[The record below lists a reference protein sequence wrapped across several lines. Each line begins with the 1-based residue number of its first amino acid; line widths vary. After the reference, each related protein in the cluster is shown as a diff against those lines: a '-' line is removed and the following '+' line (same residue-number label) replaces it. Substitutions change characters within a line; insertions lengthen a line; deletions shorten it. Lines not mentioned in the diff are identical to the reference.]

1 MRAASLVAVLAL
13 ALAAPAA
20 AADSLKVGTLDAS
33 DYPTIRTSVVT
44 SEPSKVAP
52 TVRENGSPVVGLQI
66 ENLARAKSIA
76 LAVDRSRSMDGTA
89 LANAIRAAR
98 SFVASKSPDDRI
110 MLIGFGR
117 QAIRLTDFSSSTIDV
132 DAQLAGLAVDDV
144 QGTALYDSVALGSR
158 ALAAEA
164 NAGRVLIVLTDGDD
178 VSSRTTLG
186 KAANQARRAGAAV
199 YAIGIE
205 GEGFSPQAL
214 TELARVTGGAYF
226 PAENSSAVAGAYES
240 IAEQLR
246 RTWRVT
252 YLTAA
257 RPGEEIELAAAVPG
271 GASGSAT
278 ATMPGES
285 SDSIVRPRG
294 GSKLLP
300 AFFYENNVG
309 TMLLALIVGSCVI
322 LAVGLVL
329 ATPGGTRLRRRIE
342 PHTAETRKRRGRRT
356 GPRERFAAASGVLS
370 ATEKSLS
377 HLKFWQRMH
386 RQIER
391 ADLPLRTVEFFYI
404 CVGTGLL
411 LGLVSAIAAVPPL
424 LSLLAMVLGAFGPVV
439 FVWFKAKKRMNAIED
454 QLPDL
459 LITIAASLKA
469 GHSFRQGL
477 QAVVDEGQP
486 PAADEFK
493 RVLTETSLGRPM
505 DDALAEMSERIGSKN
520 LYFVITAVTI
530 QRQVGGSLAG
540 IFDMVADAV
549 RQRQQFMRK
558 IKGLTAMGRMSAYV
572 LIGLPFFLAAMFT
585 AINPQY
591 MAPLWGTSAGHQIVG
606 VGLVMMLIGSLL
618 LKKIVSFKG

>member
-1 MRAASLVAVLAL
+1 MRTASLVAVVAL

-20 AADSLKVGTLDAS
+20 AVDSLKVGALDAS
-33 DYPTIRTSVVT
+33 DYPTIRAAVVT
-44 SEPSKVAP
+44 SSASKVAP

-98 SFVASKSPDDRI
+98 SFVASKSPNDRI

-214 TELARVTGGAYF
+214 SELARVTGGAYF

-246 RTWRVT
+246 RTWRIT

-271 GASGSAT
+271 ASGSAT
-278 ATMPGES
+278 AKMPGDS
-285 SDSIVRPRG
+285 SDSIVRPSG

-300 AFFYENNVG
+300 AFVYENNVG

-342 PHTAETRKRRGRRT
+342 PHTAETKKRRGRRA

-377 HLKFWQRMH
+377 HLRFWQQMH

-404 CVGTGLL
+404 CVGSGLL
-411 LGLVSAIAAVPPL
+411 LGLVSAIAAMSPL
-424 LSLLAMVLGAFGPVV
+424 VSLLAMVVGAFGPVV
-439 FVWFKAKKRMNAIED
+439 FVWFKAKRRMSAIED

-520 LYFVITAVTI
+520 LDFVITAVTI

-585 AINPQY
+585 LINPQY